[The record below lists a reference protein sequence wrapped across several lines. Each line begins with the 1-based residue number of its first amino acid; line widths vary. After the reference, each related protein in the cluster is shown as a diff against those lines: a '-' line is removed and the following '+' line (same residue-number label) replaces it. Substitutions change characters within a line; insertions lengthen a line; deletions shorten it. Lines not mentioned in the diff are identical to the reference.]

1 MAAGR
6 IIRKE
11 LIPTKSSL
19 FPHDRD
25 RIHLLTLL
33 RRTSGLSPPEEEE
46 LALLEGR
53 EAEKDQTFL
62 YDGEHPVLPE
72 GFMPS
77 GSFDFIQGDDVHA

>member
-6 IIRKE
+6 IIREE
-11 LIPTKSSL
+11 LITTKSSL

-53 EAEKDQTFL
+53 EAEKDL
-62 YDGEHPVLPE
+62 LLKREEHPSTPDRLCWSG
-72 GFMPS
+72 GFLN
-77 GSFDFIQGDDVHA
+77 

>member
-1 MAAGR
+1 MAAGKITR
-6 IIRKE
+6 EE
-11 LIPTKSSL
+11 LIPTKNSL

-53 EAEKDQTFL
+53 EAEKDL
-62 YDGEHPVLPE
+62 LLDMEEHPSTPDRLRW
-72 GFMPS
+72 S
-77 GSFDFIQGDDVHA
+77 GDF